1 MPVLVVEGLD
11 VSYGQ
16 IAALRDVSLRVE
28 RGELVGV
35 IGPNGAGKST
45 LLLALAG
52 GIRPKAGKM
61 TFNGESLVG
70 MAPDAIVRRGISLIP
85 EGRRIFGTL
94 TVAENLKV
102 ASSTRRSRKDV
113 ARDLQYVFERFPV
126 LETFRQK
133 PAGELSGGEQQQ
145 LAIARALISKPKLL
159 LVDEPSLGLAPILV
173 DRVFEVLE
181 ELNRQGMTLLV
192 VEQNAVRAHALTDRL
207 YVLRTGRIE
216 LLERDPKLVHAIE
229 SGELYFGQT
238 ENASEA
244 V

>member
-1 MPVLVVEGLD
+1 MLLVEGLH
-11 VSYGQ
+11 VYYGQ
-16 IAALRDVSLRVE
+16 IAALRDVSLRVDE
-28 RGELVGV
+28 GELVGV

-45 LLLALAG
+45 LLLAVAG
-52 GIRPKAGKM
+52 GIRPTAGKI
-61 TFNGESLVG
+61 TFNGHSVVG
-70 MAPDAIVRRGISLIP
+70 MAPDAIVKRGISLVP

-102 ASSTRRSRKDV
+102 ASSTRHGREEISRDV
-113 ARDLQYVFERFPV
+113 EHV
-126 LETFRQK
+126 LELFPILSTYLRK

-145 LAIARALISKPKLL
+145 LAIARALIAKPKLL

-181 ELNRQGMTLLV
+181 ELHKQGMTILV

-216 LLERDPKLVHAIE
+216 LLDKDPRLIHAIE
-229 SGELYFGQT
+229 SGELYFGRT
-238 ENASEA
+238 DNGGPNP
-244 V
+244 